1 MSLGMEDF
9 AHLHL
14 HTTYSMLDGAIRIKE
29 LMQHVKDLGMSSV
42 AMTDHGNMFGAIEF
56 YNEATK
62 AGVKPIIGC
71 EFYVSPNRKS
81 ESEEMKIADG
91 NAYHLILLAKNEQG
105 YKNLIKLASKSYT
118 EGFYKKARIDY
129 DLLDKYSE
137 GLVCLTACLA
147 GEVNRKILEGKPVES
162 LQLAGKLNEIFRKE
176 DFYLEI
182 QNHGIPEQEIVAKG
196 IFDLAQKSGIKLVV
210 TNDSH
215 FLKKDDKEAQDILL
229 RIGMRKNIEDEMEF
243 GFNQHFYVK
252 SPTEMKALFPEL
264 PQAFYSTLEIRDK
277 IDLKLKFGNYL
288 LPEFVVPQG
297 FDEYGFM
304 EKLVWEGVQQRYSHV
319 SPEIKERV
327 EFELNTIK
335 NMHFAGYFLIVQD
348 YINYAK
354 KTGIPVGPGR
364 GSAAGSIVAYALG
377 ITNVEPL
384 RFNLLFER
392 FLNPDRK
399 DMPDIDTDFCV
410 ERREEVINYI
420 RQKYGEDRVGQ
431 IITFGSLGAKA
442 ALKDV
447 ARVMNLPF
455 EESNRL
461 TSYCPSKP
469 GITLDEALAMSA
481 DLKQASEKDDL
492 NKKIFAIAK
501 RLEGNYRQPGRH
513 AAGVVISPFP
523 LDEVVPLSTV
533 AEKDKPGVR
542 SIVTQYEKN
551 NLESVGLI
559 KMDILGLKNLT
570 TLNYAVNL
578 VRERRGIHLDLDKI
592 PLDDA
597 STYALLRKAN
607 TLGIFQLES
616 TGITDLVARSQVSNF
631 DEIVALI
638 ALYRPGPMESG
649 MLEEYLERKSG
660 KKPVTYPHSST
671 ETILKETFGLTV
683 YQEQVMSISRVV
695 GGYTMGE
702 SDMLRKAMAK
712 KKKELMDP
720 LRVKFVEGAQAQ
732 GHAKKF
738 SEDLFDQLEKFGGYG
753 FNKSHSVAYAL
764 VTYQTAYMKS
774 NYPTEY
780 MAALLAGD
788 HSKTTDIVKYINN
801 AREMGIHV
809 LTPDVNESDV
819 SFSVIDD
826 QTIRFGISSMK
837 GVGEGA
843 AQNIVAAR
851 KNLGG
856 FKEITD
862 FIINVDTRILN
873 KKILEALVQGGALD
887 SFGYT
892 RKCLFES
899 LDSLVSFA
907 QKEQERSKE
916 GQFSL
921 FGDSGLNYEL
931 KLPKEADEWE
941 MEDRLRREKMFT
953 GLYLSGHPLDKYE
966 RHLKSLNSIPI
977 ETLDTVK
984 AGTKVEVAGVMTS
997 LKIKFT
1003 KKKEEFVNFKLE
1015 DRTGEIEC
1023 VAFPKVYQKFKEM
1036 IKEDQA
1042 VFLKGDLDR
1051 IEAGESEL
1059 RGQIK
1064 VNSFEILNDTT
1075 IEDKMEKALHIR
1087 LEDRHK
1093 KMPDIIPQLHTLL
1106 AAYQGNS
1113 QVYFHIISGDEEKKV
1128 IRAHNHYS
1136 VQPNPELMDR
1146 LVRLLGEDTVY
1157 ESFGD
1162 NVRVYGLNGT
1172 RQAVKI

>member
-29 LMQHVKDLGMSSV
+29 LMKHVKELGMSSV

-56 YNEATK
+56 YNEAVK
-62 AGVKPIIGC
+62 NGVKPIIGC
-71 EFYVSPNRKS
+71 EFYVSPNRKA
-81 ESEEMKIADG
+81 EMEEMRIADG
-91 NAYHLILLAKNEQG
+91 NAYHLILLAKDEIG

-129 DLLDKYSE
+129 DLLDKHSE

-147 GEVNRKILEGKPVES
+147 GEVNRKILEGKIPES
-162 LQLAGKLNEIFRKE
+162 FQLAGKLNEIFRKE

-182 QNHGIPEQEIVAKG
+182 QNHGIPEQEIAAKG
-196 IFDLAQKSGIKLVV
+196 AYDFSQRTGIKLVV

-215 FLKKDDKEAQDILL
+215 FLRKDDKEAQDILL
-229 RIGMRKNIEDEMEF
+229 RIGMRKTIEDEMEF

-252 SPTEMKALFPEL
+252 SPAEMKLLFPEL
-264 PQAFYSTLEIRDK
+264 PQAYYSTLEIRDK
-277 IDLKLKFGNYL
+277 INLQLKFGNYL
-288 LPEFVVPQG
+288 LPEFSVPDG
-297 FDEYGFM
+297 YDEYGFM
-304 EKLVWEGVQQRYSHV
+304 EKLVWDGIRHRYS
-319 SPEIKERV
+319 SITPEIKERT
-327 EFELNTIK
+327 EFELGTIK
-335 NMHFAGYFLIVQD
+335 NMRFAGYFLIVQD

-354 KTGIPVGPGR
+354 RSGIPVGPGR

-420 RQKYGEDRVGQ
+420 RHKYGEDRVGQ
-431 IITFGSLGAKA
+431 IITFGSLAAKA

-447 ARVMNLPF
+447 GRVMNLPYD
-455 EESNRL
+455 EANRL
-461 TSYCPSKP
+461 TSYCPNKP
-469 GITLDEALAMSA
+469 GITLDEAIEISS
-481 DLKQASEKDDL
+481 DLKQASEKDEL
-492 NKKIFAIAK
+492 HKKIFSIAK

-513 AAGVVISPFP
+513 AAGVVISPYP

-533 AEKDKPGVR
+533 AEKERPGVR

-551 NLESVGLI
+551 NLEAVGLI

-570 TLNYAVNL
+570 TLNYAVKL
-578 VRERRGIHLDLDKI
+578 VKERRGVELDLDKI
-592 PLDDA
+592 PLDD
-597 STYALLRKAN
+597 SNTYALLRKAN

-616 TGITDLVARSQVSNF
+616 SGITDLVARSQVSSF
-631 DEIVALI
+631 EEIVALI

-660 KKPVTYPHSST
+660 RKPVSYPHESC
-671 ETILKETFGLTV
+671 EAILKETFGLTV
-683 YQEQVMSISRVV
+683 YQEQVMSISRLV
-695 GGYTMGE
+695 GGFTMGE

-720 LRVKFVEGAQAQ
+720 LRIKFIEGAQAK

-738 SEDLFDQLEKFGGYG
+738 SEELFDQLEKFGGYG

-764 VTYQTAYMKS
+764 VTYQTAYMKA

-809 LTPDVNESDV
+809 LTPDLNESDV
-819 SFSVIDD
+819 SFSVIDEE
-826 QTIRFGISSMK
+826 TIRFGISAMK

-843 AQNIVAAR
+843 AENIIQAR
-851 KNLGG
+851 KKTGG
-856 FKEITD
+856 FKDIKD
-862 FIINVDTRILN
+862 FILEVDTRILN
-873 KKILEALVQGGALD
+873 KKIMEALVQGGAMD

-899 LDSLVSFA
+899 LDSLVSYA
-907 QKEQERSKE
+907 QKEQERSAQ

-921 FGDSGLNYEL
+921 FGESTLSYEL
-931 KLPKEADEWE
+931 KLPKDADEWE
-941 MEDRLRREKMFT
+941 SEERLRREKSVT
-953 GLYLSGHPLDKYE
+953 GLFLSGHPLDRYE
-966 RHLKSLNSIPI
+966 AHLLSLHSIPI
-977 ETLDTVK
+977 EKLDDIK
-984 AGTKVEVAGVMTS
+984 AGAKVEIAGIVTS
-997 LKIKFT
+997 LKVKFT

-1023 VAFPKVYQKFKEM
+1023 VAFPKVYQKFKEL
-1036 IKEDQA
+1036 IKEDEA
-1042 VFLKGDLDR
+1042 VFIKGDLDR

-1064 VNSFEILNDTT
+1064 VNNFEILNQTT

-1087 LEDRHK
+1087 LEDRHR
-1093 KMPDIIPQLHTLL
+1093 KMPDIIGKLHTLL

-1113 QVYFHIISGDEEKKV
+1113 HVYFHLISGAEEKKV

-1136 VQPNPELMDR
+1136 VQPNDELMSR
-1146 LVRLLGEDTVY
+1146 LVGLLGKETVY
-1157 ESFGD
+1157 YSFGE
-1162 NVRVYGLNGT
+1162 NVKAYSPKETAGIKR
-1172 RQAVKI
+1172 

>member
-1 MSLGMEDF
+1 MEDF

-29 LMQHVKDLGMSSV
+29 LMQHVKELGMSSV

-56 YNEATK
+56 YNEAVK

-71 EFYVSPNRKS
+71 EFYVSPNRKA
-81 ESEEMKIADG
+81 EVEEVKIADG
-91 NAYHLILLAKNEQG
+91 NAYHLILLAKNEIG

-129 DLLDKYSE
+129 DLLANNSD

-147 GEVNRKILEGKPVES
+147 GEVNRKILEGKEPES

-182 QNHGIPEQEIVAKG
+182 QNHGIREQEIVAKG
-196 IFDLAQKSGIKLVV
+196 AFDFSQRTGIKLVV

-215 FLKKDDKEAQDILL
+215 FLKKSDKEAQDILL
-229 RIGMRKNIEDEMEF
+229 RIGMRKTIEDEMEF
-243 GFNQHFYVK
+243 GFNQEFYVK
-252 SPTEMKALFPEL
+252 SPEEMKRLFPEL
-264 PQAFYSTLEIRDK
+264 PQAFYNTLEIRDK
-277 IDLKLKFGNYL
+277 INLKLQFGTYL
-288 LPEFVVPQG
+288 LPEFPVPEG
-297 FDEYGFM
+297 FDEYTYM
-304 EKLVWEGVQQRYSHV
+304 EKLVWDGIRQRYSQITP
-319 SPEIKERV
+319 SIKERV
-327 EFELNTIK
+327 EFELGTIK
-335 NMHFAGYFLIVQD
+335 NMRFAGYFLIVQD
-348 YINYAK
+348 YINFAK
-354 KTGIPVGPGR
+354 KSGIPVGPGR
-364 GSAAGSIVAYALG
+364 GSAAGSIVAYSLG

-384 RFNLLFER
+384 QFNLLFER

-410 ERREEVINYI
+410 ERREEVISYI
-420 RQKYGEDRVGQ
+420 RQKYGEDKVGQ

-455 EESNRL
+455 EESNRM
-461 TSYCPSKP
+461 TGFCPSKP
-469 GITLDEALAMSA
+469 GITIDEALDMSS

-492 NKKIFAIAK
+492 HKKIFAIAK

-513 AAGVVISPFP
+513 AAGVVISPYP
-523 LDEVVPLSTV
+523 LDTVVPLSTV
-533 AEKDKPGVR
+533 AEKEKPGVR

-551 NLESVGLI
+551 NLEAVGLI

-570 TLNYAVNL
+570 TLDHAVKL
-578 VRERRGIHLDLDKI
+578 VESRRGVHLDLDKI
-592 PLDDA
+592 PLDNQN
-597 STYALLRKAN
+597 TYALLRKAN

-616 TGITDLVARSQVSNF
+616 SGITDLVARSQVSNF

-660 KKPVTYPHSST
+660 RKQISYPHSSC
-671 ETILKETFGLTV
+671 EPILKETFGLTV
-683 YQEQVMSISRVV
+683 YQEQVMSISREV

-712 KKKELMDP
+712 KKKELMEP
-720 LRVKFVEGAQAQ
+720 LRKKFIEGALLK
-732 GHAKKF
+732 GHSQKF
-738 SEDLFDQLEKFGGYG
+738 AEELFDQLEKFGGYG

-764 VTYQTAYMKS
+764 VTYQTAYMKA

-801 AREMGIHV
+801 AREMGIRV

-819 SFSVIDD
+819 SFSVIDET
-826 QTIRFGISSMK
+826 TIRFGISAMK

-843 AQNIVAAR
+843 AENIIQSRR
-851 KNLGG
+851 KIGG
-856 FKEITD
+856 FKDIKD
-862 FIINVDTRILN
+862 FILNIDTRIIN
-873 KKILEALVQGGALD
+873 KKVFEALVQGGALD

-892 RKCLFES
+892 RKCLFDS

-907 QKEQERSKE
+907 QKEQARSAE

-921 FGDSGLNYEL
+921 FGESTLSYEL
-931 KLPKEADEWE
+931 NLPKQAEEWE
-941 MEDRLRREKMFT
+941 MEERLRREKSVT
-953 GLYLSGHPLDKYE
+953 GIFLSGHPLDKYE
-966 RHLKSLNSIPI
+966 GHLRSLNNTEI
-977 ETLDTVK
+977 ERLDNVK
-984 AGTKVEVAGVMTS
+984 AGSKVEVAGVMTT
-997 LKIKFT
+997 LKVRFT

-1023 VAFPKVYQKFKEM
+1023 VAFPKMYQKFKEF
-1036 IKEDQA
+1036 IREDQA
-1042 VFLKGDLDR
+1042 VFIKGDLDR

-1064 VNSFEILNDTT
+1064 VNSIEILNQST
-1075 IEDKMEKALHIR
+1075 IEDKMEKSLHIR
-1087 LEDRHK
+1087 LEDKHRQ
-1093 KMPDIIPQLHTLL
+1093 MPDVINHLNTLL
-1106 AAYQGNS
+1106 SAYKGSSN
-1113 QVYFHIISGDEEKKV
+1113 VYFHINFENQEKKV
-1128 IRAHNHYS
+1128 IRAHDYFS
-1136 VQPNPELMDR
+1136 VQPNPELMSR
-1146 LVRLLGEDTVY
+1146 LVSLLGEDTVY
-1157 ESFGD
+1157 YSFGD
-1162 NVRVYGLNGT
+1162 NIRAYKTAPKAG
-1172 RQAVKI
+1172 AKI

>member
-29 LMQHVKDLGMSSV
+29 LMKHVKELGMSSV

-62 AGVKPIIGC
+62 NGVKPIIGC
-71 EFYVSPNRKS
+71 EFYVSPNRKA
-81 ESEEMKIADG
+81 EVEEVRIADG
-91 NAYHLILLAKNEQG
+91 NAYHLILLAKNEIG

-129 DLLDKYSE
+129 DLLDRHSE

-147 GEVNRKILEGKPVES
+147 GEVNRKILEGKIPES
-162 LQLAGKLNEIFRKE
+162 LQLAGKLNEIFKKE

-196 IFDLAQKSGIKLVV
+196 AYDFSQRTGIKLVV

-215 FLKKDDKEAQDILL
+215 FLRKDDKEAQDILL
-229 RIGMRKNIEDEMEF
+229 RIGMRKTIEDEMEF

-252 SPTEMKALFPEL
+252 SPAEMKQLFPEL
-264 PQAFYSTLEIRDK
+264 PQAYYSTLEIRDK

-288 LPEFVVPQG
+288 LPEFPVPESY
-297 FDEYGFM
+297 DEYSFM
-304 EKLVWEGVQQRYSHV
+304 EKLVWDGIRERYSEV
-319 SPEIKERV
+319 SPEIRERTN
-327 EFELNTIK
+327 FELETIK
-335 NMHFAGYFLIVQD
+335 NMRFAGYFLIVQD
-348 YINYAK
+348 YINFAK
-354 KTGIPVGPGR
+354 RSGIPVGPGR

-420 RQKYGEDRVGQ
+420 RHKYGEDRVGQ
-431 IITFGSLGAKA
+431 IITFGSLAAKA

-447 ARVMNLPF
+447 GRVMNLPF
-455 EESNRL
+455 DEANRL

-469 GITLDEALAMSA
+469 GITLDEAIEISS
-481 DLKQASEKDDL
+481 DLKQASQKDEL
-492 NKKIFAIAK
+492 HKKIFSIAK

-513 AAGVVISPFP
+513 AAGVVISPYP

-533 AEKDKPGVR
+533 AEKERPGVR

-551 NLESVGLI
+551 NLEAVGLI

-570 TLNYAVNL
+570 TLNYAVRL
-578 VRERRGIHLDLDKI
+578 VKERRGIELELDKI
-592 PLDDA
+592 PLDNTN
-597 STYALLRKAN
+597 TYALLRKAN

-660 KKPVTYPHSST
+660 RKPVSYPHESCES
-671 ETILKETFGLTV
+671 ILKETFGLTV
-683 YQEQVMSISRVV
+683 YQEQVMSISRIV
-695 GGYTMGE
+695 GGFTMGE

-720 LRVKFVEGAQAQ
+720 LRVKFVEGAQAK
-732 GHAKKF
+732 GHGKKF

-764 VTYQTAYMKS
+764 VTYQTAYMKA
-774 NYPTEY
+774 NFPTEY

-801 AREMGIHV
+801 AREMGIRV
-809 LTPDVNESDV
+809 LTPDLNESDV
-819 SFSVIDD
+819 SFSVIDEH
-826 QTIRFGISSMK
+826 TIRFGISAMK

-843 AQNIVAAR
+843 AQNIIQVR
-851 KNLGG
+851 KQIGG
-856 FKEITD
+856 FRDVKD
-862 FIINVDTRILN
+862 FILGVDTRILN
-873 KKILEALVQGGALD
+873 KKILEALVQGGAMD
-887 SFGYT
+887 SFGYS

-899 LDSLVSFA
+899 MDSLVSFA
-907 QKEQERSKE
+907 QKEQERSAE

-921 FGDSGLNYEL
+921 FGESTLSYEL
-931 KLPKEADEWE
+931 KLPKEAEEWE
-941 MEDRLRREKMFT
+941 SEEKLRREKFVT
-953 GLYLSGHPLDKYE
+953 GLFLSGHPLDKYE
-966 RHLKSLNSIPI
+966 GHLRSLNSIPI
-977 ETLDTVK
+977 EKMDDTR
-984 AGTKVEVAGVMTS
+984 AGAKVEIAGILTS

-1023 VAFPKVYQKFKEM
+1023 VAFPKVYQKFKDL
-1036 IKEDQA
+1036 IREDEA
-1042 VFLKGDLDR
+1042 VFIKGDLDR

-1064 VNSFEILNDTT
+1064 VNSFEILNQAT

-1087 LEDRHK
+1087 LEDRHR
-1093 KMPDIIPQLHTLL
+1093 KMPDIIGQLHTLL
-1106 AAYQGNS
+1106 AAYQGS
-1113 QVYFHIISGDEEKKV
+1113 SHVYFHLVSGSEEKKV
-1128 IRAHNHYS
+1128 IRAHDHYS
-1136 VQPNPELMDR
+1136 VHPNDELMNR
-1146 LVRLLGEDTVY
+1146 LVSLLGNETVY
-1157 ESFGD
+1157 YSFGE
-1162 NVRVYGLNGT
+1162 NIRAFSPKESVVT
-1172 RQAVKI
+1172 KK